1 MVLNKKTPAKAVKAC
16 AALPADVKAA
26 LQAAV
31 LRFGSQTKVGEELSV
46 SGAAVSL
53 LLADKYSGNVDVM
66 ANRIRGQFMA
76 ETVRCPVMGDLS
88 KRSCLDNQALPQA
101 FTNPMRAALG
111 RACKNCPNRKDM
123 T

>member
-1 MVLNKKTPAKAVKAC
+1 MPLNKQATAKAGKAC

-53 LLADKYSGNVDVM
+53 LLADKYSGNVEVM

-111 RACKNCPNRKDM
+111 RACKNCIHRKAL
-123 T
+123 

>member
-1 MVLNKKTPAKAVKAC
+1 MASNSPRLQSV
-16 AALPADVKAA
+16 LPADVKAA

-31 LRFGSQTKVGEELSV
+31 KRFNSQVKVAAELHVSSAVISTLLR
-46 SGAAVSL
+46 
-53 LLADKYSGNVDVM
+53 DKYPGNVETM
-66 ANRIRGQFMA
+66 EQRIRGQFMA
-76 ETVRCPVMGDLS
+76 ETLLCPVMGTLS

-111 RACKNCPNRKDM
+111 RACKTCLNRKDM

>member
-1 MVLNKKTPAKAVKAC
+1 MALNKTKPCGV
-16 AALPADVKAA
+16 LPPDVKAA
-26 LQAAV
+26 LAAAV
-31 LRFGSQTKVGEELSV
+31 KRFSSQSKVAEELNV
-46 SGAAVSL
+46 STAVISTL
-53 LLADKYSGNVDVM
+53 LKDKYTGNVERM
-66 ANRIRGQFMA
+66 EQRIRGQYMA

-111 RACKNCPNRKDM
+111 RACKTCPNRKDA